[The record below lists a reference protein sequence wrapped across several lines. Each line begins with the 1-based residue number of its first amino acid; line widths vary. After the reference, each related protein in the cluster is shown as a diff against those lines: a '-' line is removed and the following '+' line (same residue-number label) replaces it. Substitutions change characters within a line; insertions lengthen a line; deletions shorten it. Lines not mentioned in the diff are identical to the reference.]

1 MKALLFQNLSM
12 ATSHHDSDRSTYLI
26 GTVMKKSSI
35 ETSVGIFVLIGIL
48 CVGYLTIKLG
58 KMELLGDNYYSVY
71 ADFNSATGLKGGAN
85 IEMAGVKIGQVED
98 IILLPNI
105 KIARVKLKIE
115 KRINLSV
122 DVMASVKTAGLLGD
136 RYLSLT
142 PGGSDELLE
151 EGDSIEET
159 ESALDIEDLISKY
172 IFSGDSK

>member
-1 MKALLFQNLSM
+1 
-12 ATSHHDSDRSTYLI
+12 
-26 GTVMKKSSI
+26 MKKSSI

-58 KMELLGDNYYSVY
+58 KMELLSDNYYSVY

-85 IEMAGVKIGQVED
+85 VEMAGVRIGQVEN
-98 IILLPNI
+98 IVLLPHI

-115 KRINLSV
+115 NDISLAV
-122 DVMASVKTAGLLGD
+122 DVIASVKTAGLLGD

-142 PGGSDELLE
+142 PGGSDELLLA
-151 EGDSIEET
+151 GDSIEET

-172 IFSGDSK
+172 VFSGDNE

>member
-1 MKALLFQNLSM
+1 MTQ
-12 ATSHHDSDRSTYLI
+12 DRSTYLI

-85 IEMAGVKIGQVED
+85 IEMAGVRIGQVED

-142 PGGSDELLE
+142 PGGSDEQLQ

-159 ESALDIEDLISKY
+159 EASLDIEDLISKY

>member
-1 MKALLFQNLSM
+1 
-12 ATSHHDSDRSTYLI
+12 
-26 GTVMKKSSI
+26 MKKSSI

-71 ADFNSATGLKGGAN
+71 ADFNSATGLKGGAS
-85 IEMAGVKIGQVED
+85 IEMAGVRIGQVED

-115 KRINLSV
+115 KSINLST

-142 PGGSDELLE
+142 PGGSDELLQ

>member
-1 MKALLFQNLSM
+1 
-12 ATSHHDSDRSTYLI
+12 
-26 GTVMKKSSI
+26 
-35 ETSVGIFVLIGIL
+35 
-48 CVGYLTIKLG
+48 
-58 KMELLGDNYYSVY
+58 MELLGDNYYSVY

-85 IEMAGVKIGQVED
+85 IEMAGVRIGQVEN

-122 DVMASVKTAGLLGD
+122 DVIASVKTAGLLGD

-142 PGGSDELLE
+142 PGGSDEQLQ